1 MKNILVDESIEVIEK
16 KAKLDTLESILT
28 DFDFVK
34 IINENPLNKILIIH
48 AQRKNDKEPDT
59 EVTNRNAVVIFEK
72 SHFNLE
78 EIKAYLEMN
87 NPMDWYIN
95 NDAYKKLCIYPSK
108 PFNNVQVQL
117 IYPATDSHIAKYTQ
131 AETFFLL
138 ETYDNWLNITSEF
151 IKNKSFD
158 LTWVHNILE
167 HKTETERIVFEDECK
182 DNGFILLPDMKWDGK
197 TIENLYLL
205 GIVHQKELGSLR
217 DLNDSHIKLLEN
229 MRDKA
234 LTTIESKYKVNRS
247 KIRAYLHYYP
257 SFYHLHVHFTHINFQ
272 VPGTPE
278 RNHSLNRVISNL
290 KMQPDYYQ
298 KVALEC
304 VVKKSDPLYDL
315 YKTRFE

>member
-108 PFNNVQVQL
+108 PFN
-117 IYPATDSHIAKYTQ
+117 S
-131 AETFFLL
+131 
-138 ETYDNWLNITSEF
+138 
-151 IKNKSFD
+151 
-158 LTWVHNILE
+158 NIL
-167 HKTETERIVFEDECK
+167 IFFY
-182 DNGFILLPDMKWDGK
+182 N
-197 TIENLYLL
+197 Y
-205 GIVHQKELGSLR
+205 
-217 DLNDSHIKLLEN
+217 
-229 MRDKA
+229 
-234 LTTIESKYKVNRS
+234 SKCN
-247 KIRAYLHYYP
+247 KI
-257 SFYHLHVHFTHINFQ
+257 
-272 VPGTPE
+272 
-278 RNHSLNRVISNL
+278 
-290 KMQPDYYQ
+290 
-298 KVALEC
+298 
-304 VVKKSDPLYDL
+304 
-315 YKTRFE
+315 